1 VIHYPWVWPASE
13 TLHFIGLALL
23 VGIVGTID
31 LRMLG
36 MAKNMPFRPL
46 HRLLPW
52 AIAGFGINLITG
64 ILFFA
69 GDPFQ
74 YIHNLAS
81 AEAAFHFACW
91 TKRTGVLSDH
101 IQADPGPGTRRGRG
115 AASQSR
121 RGDFGTFSRSFSLP
135 TAVNG
140 DKVAAEYKDGGLKI
154 VLPKKEEIKP
164 KPIKVEAG

>member
-1 VIHYPWVWPASE
+1 VVESFAVWLKSTKLSWFVIHYPWVWPASE

-52 AIAGFGINLITG
+52 AIAGFAINLMTG

-74 YIHNLAS
+74 YIHNPAFQLKLLFILLA
-81 AEAAFHFACW
+81 
-91 TKRTGVLSDH
+91 GLNVLVFYLTTFKS
-101 IQADPGPGTRRGRG
+101 IQDLEPGEDAPLR
-115 AASQSR
+115 AK
-121 RGDFGTFSRSFSLP
+121 
-135 TAVNG
+135 V
-140 DKVAAEYKDGGLKI
+140 VAATSLFLWIGVMVWGRM
-154 VLPKKEEIKP
+154 LPFIGN
-164 KPIKVEAG
+164 AF

>member
-74 YIHNLAS
+74 YIHNLAFQLKLLFILL
-81 AEAAFHFACW
+81 A
-91 TKRTGVLSDH
+91 GLNVLVFYL
-101 IQADPGPGTRRGRG
+101 T
-115 AASQSR
+115 
-121 RGDFGTFSRSFSLP
+121 TF
-135 TAVNG
+135 
-140 DKVAAEYKDGGLKI
+140 
-154 VLPKKEEIKP
+154 
-164 KPIKVEAG
+164 KPIQDLEPGEDAALRAKVVAVTSGPSAVHSRCPQQSTGTKSLRNTKTGA